1 MPTDRSD
8 PFQELVKLREL
19 FYELFGRS
27 FSEHFSDEGPAG
39 IQWSPLVD
47 IYQTEEEIE
56 ILMEIPGLE
65 RDDIQIE
72 FLGSRVIIKGE
83 RGMPFPEGQAS
94 VHRLERQHGH
104 FERVIDLPIAI
115 EASEISAEYTAGVL
129 AVKLPMHSNKKPRK
143 IPVENKK

>member
-19 FYELFGRS
+19 FYELFSRS
-27 FSEHFSDEGPAG
+27 FNEQFSDEGAG
-39 IQWSPLVD
+39 IQWAPSVD
-47 IYQTEEEIE
+47 VYQTNDEIV

-65 RDDIQIE
+65 RDDFQIE
-72 FLGSRVIIKGE
+72 FLDSRVVIKGE
-83 RGMPFPEGQAS
+83 RAMPFSEGQAS

-115 EASEISAEYTAGVL
+115 VANEISAEYNAGIL
-129 AVKLPMHSNKKPRK
+129 AVKLPLHTSKKPRK
-143 IPVENKK
+143 IPVENMK